1 MICNIAEAALH
12 RDAVCTATAAH
23 TAPGGWFL
31 CSLTILTFILD
42 ESTPV
47 SILGATFE
55 LSDRGLL
62 AVVGAS
68 GADGIVLLPT
78 GSLVDGVICGIFH
91 KLYLDFYYI
100 LHSGEAAY
108 PKRNASAFLT
118 SVT

>member
-1 MICNIAEAALH
+1 M
-12 RDAVCTATAAH
+12 
-23 TAPGGWFL
+23 

-47 SILGATFE
+47 SILGATFK

-78 GSLVDGVICGIFH
+78 GSLVDGVMYGIFH

-108 PKRNASAFLT
+108 PRAERQCVFS

>member
-1 MICNIAEAALH
+1 ML
-12 RDAVCTATAAH
+12 
-23 TAPGGWFL
+23 
-31 CSLTILTFILD
+31 SLMILTSVLD
-42 ESTPV
+42 ESTPIG
-47 SILGATFE
+47 ILEAAHE
-55 LSDRGLL
+55 LSNGGLL

-78 GSLVDGVICGIFH
+78 GSLADGVMYGIFH

>member
-1 MICNIAEAALH
+1 MLFDPSLGRRGLPVPGVLAAK
-12 RDAVCTATAAH
+12 D
-23 TAPGGWFL
+23 
-31 CSLTILTFILD
+31 D
-42 ESTPV
+42 
-47 SILGATFE
+47 LGI
-55 LSDRGLL
+55 DRLL

-78 GSLVDGVICGIFH
+78 GSLADGVMYGIFH